1 MANARHRKGQAILII
16 SRRSGRPSLARFLLC
31 VAPSGGS
38 LRVGYYVDPLGVRR
52 GLGVIVVV
60 PVPPLVR
67 CSLGITL
74 WRVLPSLLSAERRE
88 VEIAPDAPHRFVA
101 AGVV

>member
-1 MANARHRKGQAILII
+1 MANPRHRKGQAILIL
-16 SRRSGRPSLARFLLC
+16 SRRSGRRSLARFLLF
-31 VAPSGGS
+31 VAPSGGGAF
-38 LRVGYYVDPLGVRR
+38 RIGYYVDPFRVRR

-74 WRVLPSLLSAERRE
+74 RRVLPSLLSAERRE
-88 VEIAPDAPHRFVA
+88 VEIAPDAPHRLVA
-101 AGVV
+101 AV